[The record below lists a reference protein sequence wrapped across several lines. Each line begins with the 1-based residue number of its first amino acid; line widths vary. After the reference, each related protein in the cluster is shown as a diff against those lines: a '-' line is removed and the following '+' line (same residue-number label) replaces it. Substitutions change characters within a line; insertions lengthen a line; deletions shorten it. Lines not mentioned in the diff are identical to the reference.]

1 MSCLETM
8 SDRSFGPRVD
18 HQCRSFDFT
27 LFFEDV
33 FFACLPSA
41 LLLLLVSPP
50 LISMRRRRVVAT
62 LQSKLF
68 FGKLAT
74 LTALFAFQIT
84 FLALRIRYPS
94 SKTRVSISAD
104 VLAITSTIVIFA
116 LSALTHERS
125 QRPST
130 LAVLYLSLSSILGI
144 ARLRTLW
151 FLSNGLTVP
160 TVFTCI
166 LFLTLTA
173 LVLESLAKTREL
185 AESESVSGDKYSTP
199 EQNSGF
205 WSRTCFWWLARTF
218 QLGYTKVI
226 SLGDLPGLDPSI
238 LSHSLHAELTASWN
252 KYDRQSPH
260 SLLRASFR
268 SNLIP
273 FLSPIL
279 PRLCLTVF
287 TFAQPFLINT
297 TVAYVAQTSPDA
309 NYGRGLIGAWA
320 LVYLGIAVSTS
331 VYQYHNFRFAT
342 RLRGGLIALLYRH
355 AVRTREVDMGEITAV
370 TLMGADVERIFGA
383 MSMFH
388 SVWASLLDIAMAS
401 WLLGRQLSLACLA
414 PILLVLVFI
423 AATSRISLATKL
435 AQMRWIEKIQ
445 KRLRVTTVILG
456 DIKAVKILGLGQVMT
471 NVLQKLRVDEVETS
485 KSFRKLL
492 VTTLLLSLTP
502 INLAPIVT
510 FAVYVIVSIFWKHA
524 TLLPAQAFTSIALIA
539 LLTTPVVEFI
549 QLLPMVVQS
558 MGCFSRIHDF
568 CNYTHESGLSDEPTR
583 DPLSPEHSQEPAFG
597 LESLARTDSTPL
609 TQKHIVSWEN
619 QDFIWGKGQTVL
631 HGITIDVPRAIL
643 TVVVGPVG
651 SGKSSFLSAVLGE
664 LKSRS
669 SPEITKHVD
678 DSGRCAVAYCSQSP
692 WLENGSLRQNIL
704 GVFVFEQKWYDS
716 VVSACGLETDLKVLE
731 KGDLTVI
738 GSNGVNLSGG
748 QKQRALARAVYSRC
762 KVVVLDDVFS
772 GMDAHTSRHVTT
784 RLLGFNGLFR
794 QNQITA
800 VITTHDRNIMQFA
813 DNIIVM
819 DSGRIQEAGSPVT
832 LTNQKVYVSK
842 LKLKYP
848 SADLIEEPERNENS
862 GSSEVIESRPAETHA
877 RDSQENVDMRRKNG
891 EKAVYL
897 YYLKNAGRNAV
908 VLYTVSVMAWI
919 FFSEFA
925 TIWIKWWS
933 DSNASAPNE
942 GVGYYLGIY
951 VMIGILG
958 TVGASLAA
966 WFAFL
971 DVVPN
976 TALGL
981 HNDLLQTVFS
991 ATFRFLS
998 KTDSGELLNRFS
1010 EDMQLVDMDL
1020 PATMVNYTSTA
1031 ISVIAK
1037 VVILAVFSQYLGM
1050 TLPFLAAVLYFLQRF
1065 YLQTSRQIRLLG
1077 IEAKAPLYTHFSE
1090 SVAGGAT
1097 IRAFGWQS
1105 EYQERNY
1112 GHIDTFQRPNY
1123 VQNCIQAWLTFVLNL
1138 LVATLAVI
1146 LVSTVVKWHDK
1157 FSASSVG
1164 VSLIMVTGFS
1174 EVLARLIQT
1183 WTKLES
1189 SVGAVARVR
1198 RFHKETETETSV
1210 GKASLPFEWPSS
1222 GALSFSDVSASY
1234 SPGDELVLKG
1244 ITLNIEAGQHIAIC
1258 GRSGSGKTSLI
1269 LSLLQMMQMT
1279 KGSIKLDGVDL
1290 ATVVQDDLRSRINV
1304 VSQDPLLVPGTIR
1317 FNLDPFGVVS
1327 NDGEIS
1333 RVLEKVGL
1341 WHIVSRQ
1348 GGLDKDVDPAAWSAG
1363 EKQLL
1368 CLARAMVRKSKVLVL
1383 DEAMSSVDA
1392 VTESVMQNVI
1402 DTEFAGCTVLAVM
1415 HRLGHVGH
1423 YDKVALLE
1431 DGEVLEFGAPDDL
1444 ISENT
1449 KFAELYRTGGN

>member
-492 VTTLLLSLTP
+492 VTTLLLS
-502 INLAPIVT
+502 
-510 FAVYVIVSIFWKHA
+510 
-524 TLLPAQAFTSIALIA
+524 QAFTSIALIA

-748 QKQRALARAVYSRC
+748 QKQRVAS
-762 KVVVLDDVFS
+762 
-772 GMDAHTSRHVTT
+772 
-784 RLLGFNGLFR
+784 
-794 QNQITA
+794 
-800 VITTHDRNIMQFA
+800 NIMQFA

-1020 PATMVNYTSTA
+1020 PATMVNYTST
-1031 ISVIAK
+1031 K